1 MKKDSEREG
10 SGSGRRRRSPR
21 RSGGESGKAK
31 RNLSKFLSLILRH
44 RPFDF
49 KLKPDDKG
57 FVAFDG
63 LLQAIQRTSGW
74 SWVKKD
80 DVLAI
85 VNSPEK
91 KRFEMMGG
99 KIRALYGHSIET
111 KMDVPR
117 ATPPDVLYHGTTAK
131 LASEIERRGLV
142 PRNRQYVHLTET
154 LEEAI
159 EIGFRR
165 DPKPAIVTIRSKE
178 ALAAGVEF
186 YRGSDGAYLAAR
198 IPREFCDYD
207 AAVSDEVIGRFQMNE
222 FMDKALNSPS
232 FVEQEEALENLF
244 NLSPHDDLQKV
255 FMDASYDENPVRRAN
270 GLIGLL
276 PGREATVRRLLEVVE
291 SDRNLVVLR
300 NIVLALE
307 MLPIKE
313 RFESYNSRIMSLF
326 RRFAVCDDE
335 FIRHRAHEAMIRYS
349 ILPETRDITA
359 LVRRPDMKEEDLSRM
374 VEVPDTPPPL
384 AVERRSLPPTVE
396 DLHEGETP
404 EPS

>member
-1 MKKDSEREG
+1 MKKASEGKG
-10 SGSGRRRRSPR
+10 SGSGRRRRPTR
-21 RSGGESGKAK
+21 RTGGRGEKTK

-49 KLKPDDKG
+49 SLKPDDKG
-57 FVAFDG
+57 FVPFEG
-63 LLQAIQRTSGW
+63 LLQAIQKTSGW
-74 SWVKKD
+74 NWVKKE

-91 KRFEMMGG
+91 KRFEVMGG

-117 ATPPDVLYHGTTAK
+117 VTPPDVLYHGTTPK
-131 LASEIERRGLV
+131 LASEINRRGLV

-154 LEEAI
+154 REEAI
-159 EIGFRR
+159 RIGFRR
-165 DPKPAIVTIRSKE
+165 DPKPAMVTIRAKE
-178 ALAAGVEF
+178 ALKAGVEF
-186 YRGSDGAYLAAR
+186 YRGNDGAFLAAR

-207 AAVSDEVIGRFQMNE
+207 AAASEEVIGRFQVDE
-222 FMDKALNSPS
+222 CMDKALNSPS
-232 FVEQEEALENLF
+232 FAEQEEALENLF
-244 NLSPHDDLQKV
+244 NLSPHEDLQKV

-276 PGREATVRRLLEVVE
+276 PGREATVRRLLEVAE
-291 SDRNLVVLR
+291 SDRNVVVLR

-313 RFESYNSRIMSLF
+313 RFEGYNSRIMSLF
-326 RRFAVCDDE
+326 RRLAVCDDE
-335 FIRHRAHEAMIRYS
+335 FICHRAHEALIRYS
-349 ILPETRDITA
+349 ILPGTREITA
-359 LVRRPDMKEEDLSRM
+359 LIRRPDMKEEDLSRT

-384 AVERRSLPPTVE
+384 AVERRSTPTTA
-396 DLHEGETP
+396 EGPQESETP
-404 EPS
+404 GLN